1 MKAIVGSLLLL
12 VLAASSGVNAQADIE
27 SFCADLPRPE
37 YSALEKQPESTEW
50 FEVYTV
56 APGVTAIYEPF
67 QWQEVISYLIEG
79 EDKALLF
86 DTGNGIEDI
95 KAVVGRL
102 TDKPVTVINSHSH
115 YDHVGGN
122 HQFDRILS
130 VSTDFSIEMEQG
142 LPNEAVREE
151 LSAPA
156 LCKSPPSGAKAETH
170 VIKPYTITGTL
181 KEGDVIDLG
190 GRKLELL
197 RVPGHTDDAVALLE
211 RETGYLWIGDTYYN
225 GPIWLFAPQT
235 DLVAYRATMNRLVAL
250 APSLTK
256 LFPAHNTPVEDPS
269 VLKRVQAAFEK
280 VVTTDLAPDAVE
292 DGMAEFRFDGF
303 SFIMR
308 PDYRHIAGE

>member
-1 MKAIVGSLLLL
+1 MKKYFAALMLSALT
-12 VLAASSGVNAQADIE
+12 ASSGVYAQADIE
-27 SFCADLPRPE
+27 SFCTELPRPA
-37 YSALEKQPESTEW
+37 YSALEKRPESTGW

-79 EDKALLF
+79 EDGALLF

-95 KAVVGRL
+95 KAVVDRL
-102 TDKPVTVINSHSH
+102 TNKPVTVINSHSH

-130 VSTDFSIEMEQG
+130 VSTDFSREMTQG
-142 LPNEAVREE
+142 LPNEAVSEE
-151 LSAPA
+151 LSDPA
-156 LCKSPPSGAKAETH
+156 LCKSPPSGATAATH
-170 VIKPYTITGTL
+170 LIKPYSITGTVTD
-181 KEGDVIDLG
+181 GDVIDLG
-190 GRKLELL
+190 GRRLEVLQL
-197 RVPGHTDDAVALLE
+197 PGHTDDAVALLE
-211 RETGYLWIGDTYYN
+211 RKTGYLWIGDTYYN

-235 DLVAYRATMNRLVAL
+235 DLEAYRASISRLVAL
-250 APSLTK
+250 APTLTK

-269 VLKRVQAAFEK
+269 VLARVQAAFEK

-308 PDYRHIAGE
+308 PDYRHIGDE

>member
-1 MKAIVGSLLLL
+1 MKDTFAALILSALT
-12 VLAASSGVNAQADIE
+12 ASSGVYAQADIE
-27 SFCADLPRPE
+27 SFCADLPRPA
-37 YSALEKQPESTEW
+37 YSALEKRPESTGW
-50 FEVYTV
+50 FELYTV

-79 EDKALLF
+79 ENRAILF

-95 KAVVGRL
+95 KAVVDRL

-122 HQFDRILS
+122 HQFGRILS
-130 VSTDFSIEMEQG
+130 VSTDFSREMEHG
-142 LPNEAVREE
+142 LPNEAVHEE
-151 LSAPA
+151 LSGPA
-156 LCKSPPSGAKAETH
+156 LCKSPPSGATAETH
-170 VIKPYTITGTL
+170 AIKPYSITGTV

-190 GRKLELL
+190 GRKLEILQL
-197 RVPGHTDDAVALLE
+197 PGHTSDAIALLE

-235 DLVAYRATMNRLVAL
+235 DLKAYRASIARLVAL
-250 APSLTK
+250 APTLTK
-256 LFPAHNTPVEDPS
+256 LFPAHNTAVEDPS
-269 VLKRVQAAFEK
+269 ELARVQAAFEK

-308 PDYRHIAGE
+308 PDNRHIGDE

>member
-1 MKAIVGSLLLL
+1 MRFP
-12 VLAASSGVNAQADIE
+12 LAAIMLSVLTAAPAALAQADIE

-37 YSALEKQPESTEW
+37 YGALEKRPESTEW

-79 EDKALLF
+79 EDRAILF

-95 KAVVGRL
+95 GAVVSRL
-102 TDKPVTVINSHSH
+102 TDKPITLINSHSH

-130 VSTDFSIEMEQG
+130 VSTGFSVEMEKG

-151 LSAPA
+151 LSPPA

-170 VIKPYTITGTL
+170 VIKPYAITGTL
-181 KEGDVIDLG
+181 KDGDVIDLG
-190 GRKLELL
+190 GRKLEILQ
-197 RVPGHTDDAVALLE
+197 VPGHTDDAVALLE

-235 DLVAYRATMNRLVAL
+235 DLKAYRASIARLVAL

-269 VLKRVQAAFEK
+269 VLARVQEAFEK

-308 PDYRHIAGE
+308 PDYRHIGDE